1 MSMTNFR
8 FLSRVQPAL
17 IQRQCKRE
25 ERKESEYDE
34 LSFSFPS
41 AACSYLKNQ
50 QLVIVLPEG
59 SEELP
64 IRIVR
69 GSRSRREAHAH
80 PSARLCANGLQAH
93 QLRCPTAAT
102 SRPHVGCCLCTR
114 LTTNGAIPCP
124 VLRQHHG
131 RVQVTEAILSHVH
144 LKTPGTAQSGSGGNP
159 SRLPAHEETDF
170 GRAVGSSKYVT
181 YESQADEKGCRWNV
195 VLLLHIASSVVTPP
209 DVPDGSRQ
217 SAERRAKRR
226 RTVRR
231 AVAGCPPPETANT
244 PQTEAATGRTEAA
257 PVRTVATTVG
267 TESRAPPHPAAE
279 QTGTRRGCHTAQVAP
294 NPPTAVDEGRISAL
308 NADCEPVSGGNA
320 RDFRTSPKHKVTHGR
335 ITNSPVTPPLPQHRA
350 KTPAT
355 ASGICL
361 PHEATILPHSTSAS
375 WTRSGHRSHPP
386 HAHLTTPGT
395 ALHWA
400 QPSVR

>member
-1 MSMTNFR
+1 MTNFH

-80 PSARLCANGLQAH
+80 PSTRLRANGLQAH
-93 QLRCPTAAT
+93 QLRCLTAAT
-102 SRPHVGCCLCTR
+102 SRPHVGGCLCTR

-124 VLRQHHG
+124 VLRRHHG

-144 LKTPGTAQSGSGGNP
+144 LTTPGTAQSGSGGNP
-159 SRLPAHEETDF
+159 SRLQAHEETDF
-170 GRAVGSSKYVT
+170 GRVVGSSKYVT

-231 AVAGCPPPETANT
+231 AVAGCPRQRQPTRRKRKQRQDERKPLPSERSLRPWARKAEPLRT
-244 PQTEAATGRTEAA
+244 PRRSKLEHDMAATPR
-257 PVRTVATTVG
+257 R
-267 TESRAPPHPAAE
+267 SRQTLHP
-279 QTGTRRGCHTAQVAP
+279 Q
-294 NPPTAVDEGRISAL
+294 
-308 NADCEPVSGGNA
+308 
-320 RDFRTSPKHKVTHGR
+320 
-335 ITNSPVTPPLPQHRA
+335 
-350 KTPAT
+350 
-355 ASGICL
+355 
-361 PHEATILPHSTSAS
+361 
-375 WTRSGHRSHPP
+375 WTKAGF
-386 HAHLTTPGT
+386 L
-395 ALHWA
+395 L
-400 QPSVR
+400 